1 MTSYE
6 DIPGWFS
13 THCAAW
19 YRQRVKE
26 APPAAHFVEVGCW
39 QGRSAAAMAEAIRD
53 LGPRGTRFDCIDHW
67 TGTDP
72 AWDNGYHTRLLEEL
86 GKPLDK
92 VFEGSLRLLGL
103 WPYVNQLTGDS
114 SESAARYEDQSLDL
128 VFIDADHSP
137 EAVERDIRAWLP
149 KLRPGGMIAGHDAQG
164 PGVIRALTRV
174 FGGAHQVDREIWW
187 YRMPAARREP
197 VAVEYPTHWGTGDK
211 WRPWIVRG
219 FESAGIQAS
228 PADRLV
234 SESYFLRGAW
244 DGHSPMH
251 IAALDVIEGGSRRR
265 VWYDYSDF
273 RKCFCGFNHHMF
285 DPDDSYF
292 KIQWNEHGEH
302 LLTGHCRALPI
313 GQGVGRADE
322 YLEILPGL
330 RKLAQEVP
338 QHDITAMFANTDKSG
353 LRERAVRQLQDHG
366 FAGHVGLWRF
376 NAGRPEPHPSIAA
389 PRLSPG
395 DHWRLQ
401 ACSLACVALPGVEG
415 DWTWRH
421 TEVLG
426 IGRPLVTLET
436 DQGMPGN
443 WRGCWLECARDLSD
457 LSKRVEALIDD
468 EQESARLGRLGRW
481 YYERNLKPSRMA
493 ERIIGG
499 VA

>member
-1 MTSYE
+1 MKSYL

-13 THCAAW
+13 DHCAAW

-53 LGPRGTRFDCIDHW
+53 LGRSTRFDCIDHW

-72 AWDNGYHTRLLEEL
+72 AWDNGYHARLLEEL
-86 GKPLDK
+86 GRPLREA
-92 VFEGSLRLLGL
+92 FEENLRSLNL
-103 WPYVNQLTGDS
+103 WPYVNQVTGDS
-114 SESAARYEDQSLDL
+114 SESASAYEDQSLDL

-137 EAVERDIRAWLP
+137 EAVERDLRAWFS
-149 KLRPGGMIAGHDAQG
+149 KVRPGGILAGHDARG
-164 PGVIRALTRV
+164 LGVQQALAQV
-174 FGGAHQVDREIWW
+174 LAGAHHVDREIWW
-187 YRMPAARREP
+187 YRMPEVRRDP

-219 FESAGIQAS
+219 FESAGIPAS
-228 PADRLV
+228 PADRLIP
-234 SESYFLRGAW
+234 ESYFLSGKW
-244 DGHSPMH
+244 DGHTPMH

-273 RKCFCGFNHHMF
+273 RLCFCGIAQ
-285 DPDDSYF
+285 P
-292 KIQWNEHGEH
+292 GERYYKVQQVYH
-302 LLTGHCRALPI
+302 DFLPWVRCVASPI

-330 RKLAQEVP
+330 RGIAQETA

-353 LRERAVRQLQDHG
+353 LRERAVRHLRSSG
-366 FAGHVGLWRF
+366 FAGCVGLWRF
-376 NAGRPEPHPSIAA
+376 NTVRPEPQRSVAA
-389 PRLSPG
+389 PKLSPE

-401 ACSLACVALPGVEG
+401 ARSLACVALPGVEG

-443 WRGCWLECARDLSD
+443 WRGCWLEAKRDLSD
-457 LSKRVEALIDD
+457 LSKCIEALIDD

-481 YYERNLKPSRMA
+481 YYERNLKPARMA
-493 ERIIGG
+493 ERLIGG
-499 VA
+499 AV